1 MSSHDGPEIQ
11 YPRRRVIRRV
21 LREISRA
28 LFAVLTRLE
37 VKGAKNLPEG
47 GPLLVAANHFSY
59 TDPAVVVRVT
69 PWPLEVLGGFH
80 QPNAPFWGG
89 WILKLWGHLPVHR
102 GTGARGAL
110 RSAEAVLAQ
119 GGIVGIAPEGGSW
132 AAALRPARPG
142 AAYLAVRSGARIL
155 PVGIEGSPDIFPGIR
170 KGRRARVTVQIGR
183 PLGPFRAEG
192 RGQERRRQLD
202 EIGHE
207 IMQAIA
213 ELLPPERRGYYS
225 DDPAIRA
232 AARGTEVYP
241 WQEEAEI

>member
-1 MSSHDGPEIQ
+1 
-11 YPRRRVIRRV
+11 
-21 LREISRA
+21 
-28 LFAVLTRLE
+28 
-37 VKGAKNLPEG
+37 
-47 GPLLVAANHFSY
+47 
-59 TDPAVVVRVT
+59 
-69 PWPLEVLGGFH
+69 
-80 QPNAPFWGG
+80 
-89 WILKLWGHLPVHR
+89 
-102 GTGARGAL
+102 
-110 RSAEAVLAQ
+110 
-119 GGIVGIAPEGGSW
+119 
-132 AAALRPARPG
+132 
-142 AAYLAVRSGARIL
+142 
-155 PVGIEGSPDIFPGIR
+155 VGIEGSPDIFPGIR